1 MDEKI
6 KNAIAYVCKERSYY
20 EERNCLAEISDR
32 DDMSIK
38 NDAANIF
45 GDSYEE
51 YDIIWNALLEV

>member
-6 KNAIAYVCKERSYY
+6 KNAIAYVRKERLYY
-20 EERNCLAEISDR
+20 EKRNRLGEISDR

-45 GDSYEE
+45 GDSYDE
-51 YDIIWNALLEV
+51 YCKIFDAIMEV

>member
-1 MDEKI
+1 MNEKI
-6 KNAIAYVCKERSYY
+6 KNAIAYVRKERLHY
-20 EERNCLAEISDR
+20 EKRNCLDEISDR

-51 YDIIWNALLEV
+51 YCVIWNALLNV

>member
-6 KNAIAYVCKERSYY
+6 KNAIAYVRKERSYY

-45 GDSYEE
+45 GDSYDE
-51 YDIIWNALLEV
+51 YCKIYDAIMEA

>member
-6 KNAIAYVCKERSYY
+6 RNAIAYVRKERLYY
-20 EERNCLAEISDR
+20 EKRNCLDEISDR

-45 GDSYEE
+45 SDSYDE
-51 YDIIWNALLEV
+51 YCKIYDAIMEA